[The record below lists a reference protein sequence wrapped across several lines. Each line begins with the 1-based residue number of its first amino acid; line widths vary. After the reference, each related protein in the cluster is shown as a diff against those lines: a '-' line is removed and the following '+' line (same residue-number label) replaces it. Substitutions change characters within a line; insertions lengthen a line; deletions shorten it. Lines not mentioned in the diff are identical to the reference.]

1 MIVFGNRVFKEVEI
15 LSGVLI
21 RRNLDRHAEERY
33 CDNVGHLQMKE
44 RGLEQIL
51 S

>member
-1 MIVFGNRVFKEVEI
+1 MKSFEWALLQYDWYPNKKKKLRQ
-15 LSGVLI
+15 
-21 RRNLDRHAEERY
+21 RHAEERY